1 MRAPKEKKH
10 SMTTHETNKISTIE
24 AKLNRLKAKRAALT
38 HQHKTTT
45 KRERMQRTRTLIQLG
60 GLLSKVKLIDT
71 FDINLGDDLQGD
83 LECHDK
89 AMTLLG
95 LFVSVMDQLPETIDK
110 SALKHKGICFMKT
123 QK

>member
-1 MRAPKEKKH
+1 MAAR
-10 SMTTHETNKISTIE
+10 ETRKLSAIE
-24 AKLNRLKAKRAALT
+24 INLNRLKAKRAALE
-38 HQHKTTT
+38 HQQKTAT

-60 GLLSKVKLIDT
+60 GLLSVVKLT
-71 FDINLGDDLQGD
+71 EKFDIYLGHDLQND
-83 LECHDK
+83 LDCHDK